1 MLFQDSDVCQFTLAY
16 SLLLGL
22 AIPMNPAVVLLILW
36 PPLICC
42 ADLVNILFQL
52 TFSDLEFSFFSFYFS
67 LKILSVFIHSEFKE
81 LSFNSLHILV

>member
-1 MLFQDSDVCQFTLAY
+1 
-16 SLLLGL
+16 
-22 AIPMNPAVVLLILW
+22 
-36 PPLICC
+36 
-42 ADLVNILFQL
+42 LVNILFQL